1 MRLLFIGDS
10 LIEYF
15 QWQERFPSHE
25 VYNLGVAGETV
36 EGLLYRLPEVVSN
49 YKDPD
54 FIFLMTG
61 INNVA
66 MEDLGFFNSYEG
78 LLNVLKDSFP
88 MAKIYIHSLLP
99 VKIEFIDNA
108 LIRTVNEKLRSIA
121 EGYGV
126 HYMDLYRLFSDEQGE
141 PKEGLLLDDGV
152 HLSER
157 GYEVWSKEIERH
169 IQTDYHGFS

>member
-1 MRLLFIGDS
+1 MGDS

-15 QWQERFPSHE
+15 QWQRRFPSYE

-36 EGLLYRLPEVVSN
+36 EDLIYRLPEIVRA
-49 YKDPD
+49 YPEPD
-54 FIFLMTG
+54 CVFVMTG

-66 MEDLGFFNSYEG
+66 VEDMDFLSNYLQ
-78 LLNVLKDSFP
+78 LLKELKQAYTSSR
-88 MAKIYIHSLLP
+88 IYIHSLLP

-108 LIRTVNEKLRSIA
+108 LIRTVNEKLRDMA

-126 HYMDLYRLFSDEQGE
+126 YYIDLYRLFSDEQGE

-152 HLSER
+152 HLSDR

-169 IQTDYHGFS
+169 VQTNCHGFS